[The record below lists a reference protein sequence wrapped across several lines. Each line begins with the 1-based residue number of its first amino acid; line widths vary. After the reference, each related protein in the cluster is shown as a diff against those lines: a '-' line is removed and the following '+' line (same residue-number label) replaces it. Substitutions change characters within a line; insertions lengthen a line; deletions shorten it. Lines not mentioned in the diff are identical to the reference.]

1 MHARQGLWADVL
13 GLPAETPPA
22 DGGRLPCAGPSR
34 LGSFCWPP
42 HAAGGAARPWCVRSY
57 HLPVCAARSLLAMPR
72 PADGARTVEPWVG
85 AIGRVG
91 RIAVD
96 GVRRRSHARLRPMP
110 CGLKRP
116 CRQVGLHVAVG
127 CARGLLEQR
136 PHLAQPACKDP
147 AAAWTRW
154 SSWRCSRIAV
164 GVTVRGSNGVLPTW
178 NKTSALAGQCLSLPP
193 RGWRCQP
200 RLPPP

>member
-1 MHARQGLWADVL
+1 M
-13 GLPAETPPA
+13 
-22 DGGRLPCAGPSR
+22 PCAGPSR

-57 HLPVCAARSLLAMPR
+57 HLPVCAARSLLVMPR

-147 AAAWTRW
+147 AAAWIRVEQLAMQPHRC
-154 SSWRCSRIAV
+154 WRDRARQQWGFANLEQDVCPRRSVPFVAAAWLALPASPAPALSRPAWEAV
-164 GVTVRGSNGVLPTW
+164 PQAPG
-178 NKTSALAGQCLSLPP
+178 
-193 RGWRCQP
+193 
-200 RLPPP
+200 